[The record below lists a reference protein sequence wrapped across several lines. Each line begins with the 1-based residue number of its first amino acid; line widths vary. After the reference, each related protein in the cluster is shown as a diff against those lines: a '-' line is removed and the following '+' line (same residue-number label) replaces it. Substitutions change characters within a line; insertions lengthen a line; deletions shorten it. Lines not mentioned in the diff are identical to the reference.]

1 MPKAAPDIRVKRIY
15 DPPDGKDGARV
26 LVDRLWPRGVRKEA
40 AKLTLWLKDIA
51 PSTDLRKWFGH
62 DPARFAEFS
71 RRYRAELS
79 ANKDAVDRLHDLVK
93 AGPVTLLYAAHDT
106 EHNEA
111 RVLAD
116 YLKARASGRMR
127 TPVMETG

>member
-15 DPPDGKDGARV
+15 DPLDRTDGARV

-40 AKLTLWLKDIA
+40 AELTLWMKEIA

-79 ANKDAVDRLHDLVK
+79 ANRDAVDRLYDLVK

-116 YLKARASGRMR
+116 YLKSRR
-127 TPVMETG
+127 TGA

>member
-15 DPPDGKDGARV
+15 DPRDGKDEARV

-40 AKLTLWLKDIA
+40 AELTLWMKEIA

-79 ANKDAVDRLHDLVK
+79 ANKDAVDRLHNLVK

-116 YLKARASGRMR
+116 YLKARAAGA
-127 TPVMETG
+127 

>member
-1 MPKAAPDIRVKRIY
+1 
-15 DPPDGKDGARV
+15 
-26 LVDRLWPRGVRKEA
+26 LWPRGVRKEA
-40 AKLTLWLKDIA
+40 AKLTLWLKEIA

-62 DPARFAEFS
+62 DPARFAEFA
-71 RRYRAELS
+71 RRYQAELS
-79 ANKDAVDRLHDLVK
+79 ANKDAVDRLDDLVK

-116 YLKARASGRMR
+116 YLG
-127 TPVMETG
+127 